1 MSTRDRELKRAKAV
15 LARPRLQDKTMADWM
30 RLLRFCVVGASGYVV
45 NLIVF
50 ALLVH
55 GTGMHYIWAAVIS
68 FGVAVTNNFL
78 LNKYWT
84 FRRHEERAHTQGIR
98 YLVVSLI
105 ALGLNLVVLEGLIAL
120 GLSDVPAQAVAVIV
134 VTPVNF
140 LLNHRWT
147 FVRTADTGAQRVEGG
162 RRPEPRVTDRTG

>member
-1 MSTRDRELKRAKAV
+1 MRHREIDRARAI
-15 LARPRLQDKTMADWM
+15 LARPRLGEKTREDWM

-50 ALLVH
+50 AFLVRSLDV
-55 GTGMHYIWAAVIS
+55 HYTPAAVVA
-68 FGVAVTNNFL
+68 FVVAVTNNFL

-84 FRRHEERAHTQGIR
+84 FQRHDERAHTQGIR

-105 ALGLNLVVLEGLIAL
+105 ALGLNLLLLEGLIAL
-120 GLSDVPAQAVAVIV
+120 HVGDIAAQAIAVIL
-134 VTPVNF
+134 VTPINF

-147 FVRTADTGAQRVEGG
+147 FVLLDRGESGVGSGRGAKTRAGSG
-162 RRPEPRVTDRTG
+162 SDRLP